1 MEGCLELVAFLRWIL
16 ETDCMWEVW
25 EQGARASLGFQLGE
39 LVDNG
44 ITKHT
49 VGKGTECK
57 EKL

>member
-1 MEGCLELVAFLRWIL
+1 MPGAGGLSEVDSGDW
-16 ETDCMWEVW
+16 MWEVW
-25 EQGARASLGFQLGE
+25 EQGARASLGFQRGE